1 VSAVP
6 ATVGGRLAA
15 LLRSGEFAVTGE
27 IVPPRSANGDEVTGH
42 ARAQVG
48 YVDAANITDN
58 PTASAHM
65 SPVAGA
71 SFVARAGIEPTL
83 QLTVRDRNRLAVTAD
98 LLGAWAVGARNV
110 LCLSGDPIHLG
121 DHPDATVVRDID
133 VLQVV
138 QLARGLREHGT
149 TMGGSE
155 IADPPRFLIGV
166 ADMPLAD
173 PYDPA
178 RLEQKLD
185 AGADVIWT
193 QIAYDVEAL
202 ATWADVLRPRGV
214 FERAKVLI
222 GIVPLRTGN
231 GARFMDEKLPGVRV
245 PTQMIEALDDAGDDS
260 AAVGVDLTVDVIAGI
275 RSIPGVSGIHLR
287 GMGHDEA
294 VRAVVERAGLFPR
307 PTGAL

>member
-1 VSAVP
+1 MSTVP
-6 ATVGGRLAA
+6 AKVGGRLAA

-27 IVPPRSANGDEVTGH
+27 IVPPRSANGEVVTRH

-138 QLARGLREHGT
+138 QLAKGLREHGT
-149 TMGGSE
+149 TMSGSE

-202 ATWADVLRPRGV
+202 AAWADILRPRGV

-245 PTQMIEALDDAGDDS
+245 PTQMIEALDAAGDDS

-275 RSIPGVSGIHLR
+275 RSIAGVSGIHLM

-307 PTGAL
+307 PTGTL